1 MSLNKIQ
8 LIGRLGRDPE
18 KAQAGTVPVC
28 NFNVAVSYKGKS
40 GEQTEWFRC
49 KAFEKL
55 ADNVAQFT
63 TKGSLVYVEGRIQS
77 RKYTTK
83 EGAEKEVTEVIA
95 STVQFLDSKK
105 KETAPEAAA
114 PAAVSNDDI
123 PF

>member
-8 LIGRLGRDPE
+8 LIGRLGQDPE
-18 KAQAGTVPVC
+18 KAQAGSVPVV
-28 NFNVAVSYKGKS
+28 NFNVAVSYKGKG

-55 ADNVAQFT
+55 ADNVASFT
-63 TKGSLVYVEGRIQS
+63 SKGSLVYVEGRIQS

-105 KETAPEAAA
+105 KDAA
-114 PAAVSNDDI
+114 PAVSNDDI